1 MTLQER
7 LDKLQKDNEQKKQ
20 EKNRLQGR
28 LDGLM
33 QQMKDEFGCDTVEEL
48 DKKASEL
55 VPVISELETTI
66 ETQLAEMEAYAN
78 Q

>member
-7 LDKLQKDNEQKKQ
+7 LEKLTRDNEQKKQ

-33 QQMKDEFGCDTVEEL
+33 QQMKDEFGCDTIDEL
-48 DKKASEL
+48 EDKVNEL
-55 VPVISELETTI
+55 VPQISELERAI
-66 ETQLAEMEAYAN
+66 ELQLAEMEAYAN

>member
-7 LDKLQKDNEQKKQ
+7 LDKLQKDNESKKQ

-33 QQMKDEFGCDTVEEL
+33 QQMKDEFGCDTIEEL

-78 Q
+78 G